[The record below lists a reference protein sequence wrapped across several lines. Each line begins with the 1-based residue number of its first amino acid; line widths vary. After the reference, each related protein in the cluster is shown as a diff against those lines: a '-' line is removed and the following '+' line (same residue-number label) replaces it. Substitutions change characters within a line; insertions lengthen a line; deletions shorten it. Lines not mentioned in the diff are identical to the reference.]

1 MNLKARA
8 TDSLKVRAVQAVGI
22 DEDKLS
28 GKRWHEILRFKE
40 DFQRNRVDDPFRKI
54 CIDSEVVESWLRSRE
69 MGVDPH
75 GIRTNTDSSKL
86 AELRAKHQSLI
97 QGVLALIDPVKSV
110 MVSHG
115 YLFYLIDSSGLI
127 LLNEGI
133 WTESEARA
141 RQSSGSGILADEG
154 SEGTTAHSLCFRLKR
169 PVQLLG
175 PEHYCSAFQNR
186 IASAAPIMGD
196 DDEAVAGLVVFS
208 PPVEDQNISSLY
220 LSTLGLVPALA
231 LAAEMQLKQSQISNS
246 QRASQ
251 QQIENLQA
259 DLHSA
264 KEEVVSVHKELA
276 ASLAFI
282 DEGMMVVDRSG
293 KILQVNPE
301 AIRILQVRAEE
312 ICNHNIN
319 EFLRDGSTLMKRA
332 HNGEIFVTEESVK
345 LGFGRTRNHRIQAH
359 PILSHDT
366 NALDVMM
373 LKFVSKEEASKHQG
387 VSARY
392 TFPGILGESREIKT
406 VIAKAQRYANSMD
419 NILILGESGTGKEL
433 FAQSIH
439 NAYRPKGPFMAVNCA
454 ALPHELMGSELFG
467 YEGGSFTGADRHGK
481 VGKIELAHGGTLFL
495 DEIGDM
501 SLDHQAILLRTLE
514 DKKVM
519 RVGGS
524 CYKDVDF
531 RLIAATNR
539 DLAEKVKEHTFRED
553 LFYRISVLTI
563 SIPPL
568 RNRVEDISFLSRI
581 FLEDYCRKQGC
592 DVPIMSPEFVKLLE
606 EYTWPGN
613 VRQLQNA
620 IHHAVNTR
628 EGNTLLP
635 GDLPQYIL
643 SEIGPAAS
651 LTKVFHFGDAAK
663 ATLSLKEI
671 EKATIEAALLLSSN
685 CIRAAAESVGLSRT
699 TFYRKMKEYKVV
711 REPIAAG
718 TRSGRRR
725 VEAVNTDFR

>member
-1 MNLKARA
+1 MN
-8 TDSLKVRAVQAVGI
+8 LKVRATQSLKVGAVQTVGI
-22 DEDKLS
+22 DEEKLS
-28 GKRWHEILRFKE
+28 VKRWQEILRCKE
-40 DFQRNRVDDPFRKI
+40 DFLKNRVDDPGRKV
-54 CIDSEVVESWLRSRE
+54 CIDSEVVESWLRSRQ

-75 GIRTNTDSSKL
+75 SIRTNTDSNKL
-86 AELRAKHQSLI
+86 AELRTKHQSLI
-97 QGVLALIDPVKSV
+97 QGVLALINPVKSV

-127 LLNEGI
+127 LLNEGV
-133 WTESEARA
+133 WTESEALA
-141 RQSSGSGILADEG
+141 RQSSRSGILADER

-196 DDEAVAGLVVFS
+196 NDEAVAGLEVFS
-208 PPVEDQNISSLY
+208 PPVQDQNISSLY

-231 LAAEMQLKQSQISNS
+231 LAAEMQLKQSQINTS
-246 QRASQ
+246 QSTSR

-264 KEEVVSVHKELA
+264 KKEVVSVHKELA

-301 AIRILQVRAEE
+301 AIRILQMRSEE
-312 ICNHNIN
+312 ICNHSIN
-319 EFLRDGSTLMKRA
+319 EFFRDGSTLMKRA
-332 HNGEIFVTEESVK
+332 HNGESFNCEEFIK
-345 LGFGRTRNHRIQAH
+345 LGFGRTRNHRIQAQ
-359 PILSHDT
+359 PILSHET

-373 LKFVSKEEASKHQG
+373 LKFVSKEQPGSHQG
-387 VSARY
+387 ISARY
-392 TFPGILGESREIKT
+392 TFPGILGESREIKA
-406 VIAKAQRYANSMD
+406 VIAQAQRYANSME

-439 NAYRPKGPFMAVNCA
+439 NAYRPRGPFMAVNCA

-501 SLDHQAILLRTLE
+501 SLEHQAILLRTLE

-539 DLAEKVKEHTFRED
+539 DLTEKVKEHTFRED
-553 LFYRISVLTI
+553 LFYRIYVLTI

-568 RNRVEDISFLSRI
+568 RKRVGDISLLSRI
-581 FLEDYCRKQGC
+581 FLENYCRTQGC
-592 DVPIMSPEFVKLLE
+592 DVPTISPEFMKLLE
-606 EYTWPGN
+606 EYAWPGN

-620 IHHAVNTR
+620 IHHTINTR
-628 EGNTLLP
+628 EGDTLLP

-643 SEIGPAAS
+643 SDIGSAAS
-651 LTKVFHFGDAAK
+651 LSKVFHFGDTANG
-663 ATLSLKEI
+663 TLSLKEI
-671 EKATIEAALLLSSN
+671 EKATIEAALLLRSN
-685 CIRAAAESVGLSRT
+685 CIEAAAESVGLSRS

-711 REPIAAG
+711 RGPIAAG
-718 TRSGRRR
+718 ARSGRRK
-725 VEAVNTDFR
+725 VEAVSTDCQ